1 MSWHYQVMRHT
12 AQTEDGDIEVWYAVH
27 EYFELA
33 GEDNGWTEDPVNV
46 SGMDKQDIEWA
57 LKTMLQ
63 DVQSRGIRD
72 YETGEKLE

>member
-12 AQTEDGDIEVWYAVH
+12 TQMPEGDIEVWYAVH
-27 EYFELA
+27 EYFEFE
-33 GEDNGWTEDPVNV
+33 GGDNGWTDNPVDV
-46 SGMDKQDIEWA
+46 CGMDKEEIEWA